1 MRRAIIAVVGWLA
14 FFHSA
19 NAQYPLYPSQA
30 YPGGK
35 ETQRWHL
42 PPPQTPSYYASATG
56 PSREVG
62 YPTSLYGPAIHF
74 TQQVVMPPPYLAF
87 APSAGMVP
95 GQTDFSPTNP
105 NLTADRSGTTSRGS
119 GCSSCGQRTKAKKSS
134 DCEGSWWEKH
144 VAAKASGNP
153 KGCYGSHFSMACG
166 SFSRRWFSCSEVP
179 GPFLANRAVRI
190 RFAQP
195 RGTSCTE
202 PGKSPIVP
210 FNAERQSILPCAAAI
225 KYRGGASFTETD
237 WRLNESR

>member
-1 MRRAIIAVVGWLA
+1 VRRAIIAVVGWLA

-144 VAAKASGNP
+144 LATKASGNP

-166 SFSRRWFSCSEVP
+166 SFKSEMVFLFGSSRAFFGESCSPDSFCPTPWDLLYGTGEIP
-179 GPFLANRAVRI
+179 DSPF
-190 RFAQP
+190 
-195 RGTSCTE
+195 
-202 PGKSPIVP
+202 
-210 FNAERQSILPCAAAI
+210 
-225 KYRGGASFTETD
+225 
-237 WRLNESR
+237 